1 MVDVNIPSG
10 KTDRTSNQMVRNSMK
25 KKILLIDDDQ
35 IFHYLHS
42 KVIALAGIEADI
54 ITAGHGLE
62 ALEIITKM
70 IERDEEL
77 PTEIFIDL
85 NMPNMNG
92 FEFIRAINDF
102 DFPVKDRMKM
112 VVVTS
117 SVNAADREIADQLG
131 IKYYLT
137 KPLVVRDMVEILSV
151 DANRAD

>member
-1 MVDVNIPSG
+1 MVDVFSPSANA
-10 KTDRTSNQMVRNSMK
+10 DRVSNLMVRNVMK

-54 ITAGHGLE
+54 ITAAHGLE

-70 IERDEEL
+70 IENGEEL
-77 PTEIFIDL
+77 PTEILVDL

-102 DFPVKDRMKM
+102 DFPQKDQIKM
-112 VVVTS
+112 IVVTS
-117 SVNAADREIADQLG
+117 SVNEADKVIADQLG
-131 IKYYLT
+131 IKYFLT
-137 KPLVVRDMVEILSV
+137 KPLLVRDVADVLTVNV
-151 DANRAD
+151 DR

>member
-1 MVDVNIPSG
+1 
-10 KTDRTSNQMVRNSMK
+10 MK
-25 KKILLIDDDQ
+25 KKILLIDDDY

-70 IERDEEL
+70 IENNEEL

-102 DFPVKDRMKM
+102 DFVGKDQIKM

-117 SVNAADREIADQLG
+117 SVNAADRVIADELG
-131 IKYYLT
+131 IKYFLT
-137 KPLVVRDMVEILSV
+137 KPLLVPDV
-151 DANRAD
+151 ADVLGVNTSRLRK